1 MNRPQVFPGSVCTE
15 GHHPQAALGHGQ
27 NGWSNPTLDT
37 HCWHHCTSS
46 RSDLCGALPV
56 PSHPSLGFIPAVSK
70 GLDMTQGQKNLPYS
84 AFILPT
90 VPAPDLGDF
99 SGLLWLSSL
108 QNRSLLRL
116 YLEFSWEPA
125 SLSHCESMTFCRSRT
140 RDACGPKSSLCPQLE

>member
-1 MNRPQVFPGSVCTE
+1 MPVGGAGTLRPFPGGAASGLHCCLQA
-15 GHHPQAALGHGQ
+15 PQQ
-27 NGWSNPTLDT
+27 VKD
-37 HCWHHCTSS
+37 
-46 RSDLCGALPV
+46 

-125 SLSHCESMTFCRSRT
+125 SLSHCESMTFCRGRT